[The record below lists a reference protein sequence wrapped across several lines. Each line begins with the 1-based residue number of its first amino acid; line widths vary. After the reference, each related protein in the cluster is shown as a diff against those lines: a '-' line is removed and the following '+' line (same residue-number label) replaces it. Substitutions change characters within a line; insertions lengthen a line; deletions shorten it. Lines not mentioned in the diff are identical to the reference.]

1 MHTSGH
7 ASPELIETEI
17 PRMVEDALK
26 PDTRILRVHSFDFS
40 FEEDRCYIAFTAETV
55 YGTIVIEEV
64 I

>member
-1 MHTSGH
+1 MGTSFCRRG
-7 ASPELIETEI
+7 SDCPEH
-17 PRMVEDALK
+17 DFYA
-26 PDTRILRVHSFDFS
+26 TRILRVHSFDFS